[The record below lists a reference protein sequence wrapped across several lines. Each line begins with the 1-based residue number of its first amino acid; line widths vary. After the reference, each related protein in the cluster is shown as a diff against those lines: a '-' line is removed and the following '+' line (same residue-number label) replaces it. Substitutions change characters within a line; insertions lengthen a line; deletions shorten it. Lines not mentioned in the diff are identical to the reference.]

1 MNLKRPYLLLFAFAL
16 LRRGANSLNTL
27 LKLFH
32 FIVKRLFAGG
42 DKMSVHSG
50 EFSEAMKIIK
60 KAVNDMKFGSI
71 TLMVQDG
78 HIVSI
83 ESTEK
88 YRVKINSEKTD
99 RKG

>member
-1 MNLKRPYLLLFAFAL
+1 MV
-16 LRRGANSLNTL
+16 T
-27 LKLFH
+27 
-32 FIVKRLFAGG
+32 RL
-42 DKMSVHSG
+42 SVHSD
-50 EFSEAMKIIK
+50 EISEAMKIIENTVK
-60 KAVNDMKFGSI
+60 DMKFGSI

-99 RKG
+99 RNAGGFKR